1 MVRQVI
7 NGKVVLTADEGK
19 RLVRNGISVTQVT
32 LGVLDSEVNWI
43 ETDAS
48 EAVGNEEIPAEEALK
63 IITGGG
69 GNDDQG

>member
-32 LGVLDSEVNWI
+32 LGVLDSEGNWSEIAESLI
-43 ETDAS
+43 EDMLAAEGDEVGDA
-48 EAVGNEEIPAEEALK
+48 
-63 IITGGG
+63 
-69 GNDDQG
+69 